1 MTASKPR
8 TRKTPNPGLR
18 ALAACG
24 DGFWEF
30 DLMDSS
36 AWFSDW
42 FYRKLRW
49 ASDTKR
55 TTLVDLQPLLQPAA
69 WDEMMR
75 TIRAHLE
82 QNLPLDLKLRVQVSP
97 DQTEMWHMRGSTQR
111 NPAGQPIHL
120 AGSMREVSADAAH
133 PETSSRLLRLRDA
146 FDALP
151 VAAALLDAESAVLE
165 MNRLWRE
172 LPAGDV
178 AEVITRVH
186 AANVQSAVEFSVDD
200 GAEAGGTHRL
210 RVRAVPFH
218 HEGSRHLVVTL
229 AAR

>member
-1 MTASKPR
+1 MTAAKPR
-8 TRKTPNPGLR
+8 TRKTTNPGLR

-30 DLMDSS
+30 DLLDSS

-42 FYRKLRW
+42 FYRKLNW
-49 ASDTKR
+49 STDAKR
-55 TTLVDLQPLLQPAA
+55 TALLDLQPLLQPAA

-75 TIRAHLE
+75 TLRAHLE
-82 QNLPLDLKLRVQVSP
+82 QNLPLDMKLRVQVSP
-97 DQTEMWHMRGSTQR
+97 DQTELWHMRGKAQR
-111 NPAGQPIHL
+111 NHAGQPIHL
-120 AGSMREVSADAAH
+120 AGSMREVGADAEQ
-133 PETSSRLLRLRDA
+133 PETSSRLLCLRDA

-151 VAAALLDAESAVLE
+151 IAAALLDAESTVLE
-165 MNRLWRE
+165 TNRLWRE
-172 LPAGDV
+172 LPAGDA
-178 AEVITRVH
+178 AEVVSRVR
-186 AANVQSAVEFSVDD
+186 AARVQSAVEFGVDH
-200 GAEAGGTHRL
+200 GAGAGGTHRL

>member
-1 MTASKPR
+1 MSASKPR

-30 DLMDSS
+30 DLLDSS

-42 FYRKLRW
+42 FYRKLHW
-49 ASDTKR
+49 SADAKR
-55 TTLVDLQPLLQPAA
+55 TTLLDLQPLLQPDA

-75 TIRAHLE
+75 SFRAHFE

-97 DQTEMWHMRGSTQR
+97 DQTELWHMRGSAQR
-111 NPAGQPIHL
+111 NPAGQPVHL

-146 FDALP
+146 FEALP

-172 LPAGDV
+172 LPAGD
-178 AEVITRVH
+178 ADEVLTRLQ
-186 AANVQSAVEFSVDD
+186 AAGVQSAVEFLVDH
-200 GAEAGGTHRL
+200 GADAADPHRL

-218 HEGSRHLVVTL
+218 HEGSRHVVVTL

>member
-1 MTASKPR
+1 VSKPR

-30 DLMDSS
+30 DLLDSS

-42 FYRKLRW
+42 FYRKLHW
-49 ASDTKR
+49 STDAKR
-55 TTLVDLQPLLQPAA
+55 TALLDLQPLLQ
-69 WDEMMR
+69 
-75 TIRAHLE
+75 

-97 DQTEMWHMRGSTQR
+97 DRNEWWHMRGSAER

-120 AGSMREVSADAAH
+120 SGSMREVSADAAH

-151 VAAALLDAESAVLE
+151 VAAALLDSESAVLE

-172 LPAGDV
+172 LPAGDAV
-178 AEVITRVH
+178 EVITRVR
-186 AANVQSAVEFSVDD
+186 AAQVQSAVEFTVDH
-200 GAEAGGTHRL
+200 GAGGTLRL
-210 RVRAVPFH
+210 RGRAVPFH
-218 HEGSRHLVVTL
+218 HEGSRHLIVTL
-229 AAR
+229 TAR

>member
-8 TRKTPNPGLR
+8 TRKTSNSGLR

-30 DLMDSS
+30 DLLDSS

-49 ASDTKR
+49 SADAKH
-55 TTLVDLQPLLQPAA
+55 TTLLDLQPLLQPGA

-75 TIRAHLE
+75 TFRAHLE
-82 QNLPLDLKLRVQVSP
+82 QNMPLDLKLRVQVSP
-97 DQTEMWHMRGSTQR
+97 EQTELWHMRGGAER
-111 NPAGQPIHL
+111 NQAGQPIHL
-120 AGSMREVSADAAH
+120 AGSMREVSADAEH

-151 VAAALLDAESAVLE
+151 VATALLDAENAVLE

-172 LPAGDV
+172 LPAGD
-178 AEVITRVH
+178 ADEIITRLQ
-186 AANVQSAVEFSVDD
+186 AAQVQSAAEFSVDR
-200 GAEAGGTHRL
+200 GAGAGGTHRL
-210 RVRAVPFH
+210 RVRVVPFH
-218 HEGSRHLVVTL
+218 HEGSRHLVVML

>member
-1 MTASKPR
+1 MPSAKPR
-8 TRKTPNPGLR
+8 TRKTSNSGLR

-30 DLMDSS
+30 DLLDSS

-42 FYRKLRW
+42 FYRKLHWSTDAR
-49 ASDTKR
+49 R
-55 TTLVDLQPLLQPAA
+55 TTLLDLQPLLQPAA
-69 WDEMMR
+69 WNEMMR
-75 TIRAHLE
+75 TFRAHLE
-82 QNLPLDLKLRVQVSP
+82 QNLPLDLRLRVQVSP
-97 DQTEMWHMRGSTQR
+97 GQTELWHMRGSAQR
-111 NPAGQPIHL
+111 NQAGQPIHL

-151 VAAALLDAESAVLE
+151 VAAALLDAESAVLD

-172 LPAGDV
+172 LPPGD
-178 AEVITRVH
+178 ADEVLTRLQ
-186 AANVQSAVEFSVDD
+186 AAQVQSAVEFSVEH
-200 GAEAGGTHRL
+200 GAGAGGTHWL

-229 AAR
+229 MTR

>member
-1 MTASKPR
+1 MSKPR

-30 DLMDSS
+30 DLLDSS

-42 FYRKLRW
+42 FYRKLHW
-49 ASDTKR
+49 STDAKR
-55 TTLVDLQPLLQPAA
+55 TALLDLQPLLQPAA

-75 TIRAHLE
+75 TFRAHLE

-97 DQTEMWHMRGSTQR
+97 DRNEWWHMRGSAER

-120 AGSMREVSADAAH
+120 SGSMREVSADAAH

-151 VAAALLDAESAVLE
+151 VAAALLDSESAVLE

-172 LPAGDV
+172 LPAGDAV
-178 AEVITRVH
+178 EVITRVR
-186 AANVQSAVEFSVDD
+186 AAQVQSAVEFTVDH
-200 GAEAGGTHRL
+200 GAGGTLRL
-210 RVRAVPFH
+210 RGRAVPFH
-218 HEGSRHLVVTL
+218 HEGSRHLIVTL
-229 AAR
+229 TAR